1 MKSWHTPIALVGNI
15 YTGLNANECPFGGN
29 DWTIY
34 GDHCYR
40 LMTHEEP
47 LSWNDAHKVCSR
59 IVQNGNLV
67 SIRNQ
72 ADMDFVHAMFVELYV
87 NTNITI
93 SYIGRCNISL

>member
-1 MKSWHTPIALVGNI
+1 MTLFEKL
-15 YTGLNANECPFGGN
+15 YTGLNANECPFDGS

-34 GDHCYR
+34 GNHCYL

-72 ADMDFVHAMFVELYV
+72 ADMDFVHATFVEAYV
-87 NTNITI
+87 NTNIPI
-93 SYIGRCNISL
+93 SYIGRCIISYDSA